1 MHVRSISQRRL
12 TMAIRF
18 LRRRPPAEPS
28 APPDKL
34 LVAPRPSGASRAA
47 APFLA
52 LWRGVQAVF
61 AWLDEGFSWF
71 AVPFGARI
79 RDPLPR
85 YGVMFGMFA
94 LIYLLG
100 SLHLGLV
107 SLFALGFGYVG
118 VLAIGRAWV
127 LN

>member
-1 MHVRSISQRRL
+1 MPVRSTPKRRL
-12 TMAIRF
+12 TRAIRF
-18 LRRRPPAEPS
+18 LRRRPPAGPS
-28 APPDKL
+28 APPDEL

-79 RDPLPR
+79 RDPLPP
-85 YGVMFGMFA
+85 YGVMFGLFA

-100 SLHLGLV
+100 SLPLGLG
-107 SLFALGFGYVG
+107 SLFPLGFGFLGGLALRRGVG
-118 VLAIGRAWV
+118 AA
-127 LN
+127 